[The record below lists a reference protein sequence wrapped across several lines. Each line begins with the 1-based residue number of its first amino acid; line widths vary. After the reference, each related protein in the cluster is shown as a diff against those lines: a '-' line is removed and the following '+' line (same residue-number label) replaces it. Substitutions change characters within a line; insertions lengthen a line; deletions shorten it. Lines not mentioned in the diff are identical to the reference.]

1 MPKENNRED
10 KKKLLKRKSRTSSP
24 RREVESKKKDHFET
38 TKTNPNYKDVLL
50 LRRFLSDKFKINS
63 VSRTGLT
70 AKNQRKLAA
79 EIKKARYMGLL
90 PYTDLHSQL

>member
-1 MPKENNRED
+1 MPKEKNRDD
-10 KKKLLKRKSRTSSP
+10 KKKLLKRKPRTNSP
-24 RREVESKKKDHFET
+24 RREIELKKKDHFET
-38 TKTNPNYKDVLL
+38 TKTLPNYKDVLL

-63 VSRTGLT
+63 LSRTGLN
-70 AKNQRKLAA
+70 AKNQRKLAI

>member
-1 MPKENNRED
+1 MPKENNRDE
-10 KKKLLKRKSRTSSP
+10 KKKLLKRKPRTSFP
-24 RREVESKKKDHFET
+24 KRGIELNKKDHFET
-38 TKTNPNYKDVLL
+38 TKTLPNYKDVLL

-63 VSRTGLT
+63 ISRTSLS
-70 AKNQRKLAA
+70 AKNQRKLAI